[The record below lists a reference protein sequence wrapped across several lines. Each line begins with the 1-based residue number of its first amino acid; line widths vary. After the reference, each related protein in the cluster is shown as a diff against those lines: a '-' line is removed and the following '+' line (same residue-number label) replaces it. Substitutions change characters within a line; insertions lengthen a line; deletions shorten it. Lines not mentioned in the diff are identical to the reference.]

1 MSETQEEVQRKTPSF
16 FALFLCALFGF
27 VGIIIGLIRL
37 GKGRKN
43 SGNRIIVI
51 SAIGFAVLVAFGSAS
66 VMLPYLGIIGLLPLT
81 GVVYHYYTKIKD
93 GTYPWD

>member
-27 VGIIIGLIRL
+27 IGVIVGLIRL
-37 GKGRKN
+37 AKGRKI
-43 SGNRIIVI
+43 SGNRIIII
-51 SAIGFAVLVAFGSAS
+51 SAIGFAIVVAFGSAS
-66 VMLPYLGIIGLLPLT
+66 YILPYLGLIGLLPLT
-81 GVVYHYYTKIKD
+81 GVVYHYYTKIKN